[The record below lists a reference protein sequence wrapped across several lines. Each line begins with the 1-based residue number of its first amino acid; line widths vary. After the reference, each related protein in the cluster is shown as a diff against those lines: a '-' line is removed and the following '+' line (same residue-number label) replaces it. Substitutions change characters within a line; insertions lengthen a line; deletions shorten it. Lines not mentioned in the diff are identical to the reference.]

1 MATISSTGIGS
12 GLDVSS
18 IVTQLVAVEKRP
30 LKTLEAKA
38 TMVEAKI
45 SAMAKISSQFAA
57 LGDAASAM
65 STASAWSARTAT
77 SSNTTAATITVDSTA
92 AATSFSLDVDALAK
106 QQAVSSVAITKGAA
120 VGAGVLKLQ
129 LGAWSGLEASQT
141 ADALVAKYQPAET
154 AATASSTANTAA
166 ANALTDDQAAATQLE
181 NVLVV
186 SNPALGA
193 YTTAYRAWVTAIEN
207 NDHATPA
214 LQTAETDALTA
225 LQTEYAALAPADLA
239 VVDADAL
246 LLTAATTDASA
257 LKGTAVTATAS
268 LSAALATAGIN
279 PGADPIAAAHTAYN
293 DAVNSAQSVRPTFT
307 PSSANKFEITI
318 SATDTVADVAAAIN
332 KANAG
337 VVATAFFDGTQDRL
351 LLKSKNTGETA
362 GFKLMASSDT
372 EANSGVE
379 FTDNTGLGRLAFNPA
394 AGAFGA
400 ASPGSVVEAGA
411 NAKARI
417 NGLAITSSTNTLTG
431 NIPGVTITLGATTT
445 TNYNNVGG
453 TEARSPVAM
462 SVKEDVTVAVKIV
475 DNFVKAYNELV
486 TNLSDLTKYDSATKT
501 AGAFQ
506 GDAAVNGLLS
516 VLRNMAGSVSKSGS
530 TYKNLS
536 DVGIVGVKNQLKG
549 LLEVNTSK
557 FSIAANNGVELR
569 RLFVP
574 DDPAAG
580 ASRDTTNG
588 FANMFNNLAKGVLA
602 SGGFANNKTSGGQ
615 VTNKVKALKDEAKR
629 ITAEQTKVN
638 DRATALETRLR
649 KQYSALDG
657 KMAGLNALNAYVAQQ
672 VTTWNKSTG

>member
-38 TMVEAKI
+38 TVVDAKI
-45 SAMAKISSQFAA
+45 SAMAKISSQFSA

-65 STASAWSARTAT
+65 STASAWSARTAS
-77 SSNTTAATITVDSTA
+77 SSNTTAATISVDSTA

-106 QQAVSSVAITKGAA
+106 QQSVSSVAITKGAA

-129 LGAWSGLEASQT
+129 LGSWS
-141 ADALVAKYQPAET
+141 D
-154 AATASSTANTAA
+154 
-166 ANALTDDQAAATQLE
+166 LTLP
-181 NVLVV
+181 L
-186 SNPALGA
+186 
-193 YTTAYRAWVTAIEN
+193 
-207 NDHATPA
+207 
-214 LQTAETDALTA
+214 
-225 LQTEYAALAPADLA
+225 
-239 VVDADAL
+239 
-246 LLTAATTDASA
+246 
-257 LKGTAVTATAS
+257 
-268 LSAALATAGIN
+268 
-279 PGADPIAAAHTAYN
+279 
-293 DAVNSAQSVRPTFT
+293 PTFT
-307 PSSANKFEITI
+307 PSSANKFEITVGA
-318 SATDTVADVAAAIN
+318 SDTVADVATAIN

-337 VVATAFFDGTQDRL
+337 VIATAFFDGTQDRL

-372 EANSGVE
+372 EANGGVE
-379 FTDNTGLGRLAFNPA
+379 FTDNTGLGRLAFNPG

-400 ASPGSVVEAGA
+400 ASPGSVIEAGS

-431 NIPGVTITLGATTT
+431 NIPGVTITLAATTT
-445 TNYNNVGG
+445 KNYNNVGG
-453 TEARSPVAM
+453 PEERSPVTM

-486 TNLSDLTKYDSATKT
+486 TNLTDLTKYDSATKT

-516 VLRNMAGSVSKSGS
+516 VLRNMAGSASKSGS

-574 DDPAAG
+574 DDPAPG
-580 ASRDTTNG
+580 ASRDTVNG
-588 FANMFNNLAKGVLA
+588 FANMFNNLAKGMLA
-602 SGGFANNKTSGGQ
+602 SGGFADKKASGGQ
-615 VTNKVKALKDEAKR
+615 VTNKVKALKDEASR